1 MSWSCAA
8 SAVKGSGTIVNDLH
22 SESGGGKSPVRKN
35 CPDIGLLL
43 ADLDD
48 LNHPY
53 ITRILHGISE
63 RGKTLPCSLR
73 IFCIRNTSI
82 REFAAQRHFDGLIV
96 ITELP
101 ETSILYLKQQDIPFV
116 LLGNDIAGEDVAV
129 VMNEAFS
136 AMFEAMRHLVRLGH
150 RRIGVLSGPSCKAV
164 TTGGY
169 LAYRQMLA
177 ELALVEDECFFKACD
192 WGEESGYH
200 AFKKLWNEGKRPTAL
215 IAFEDYMAYGAIRA
229 AEEAGL
235 AVPDSLSV
243 IGYGNYPVKAGDV
256 PLTTFDHHIEDLGRK
271 SLELITE
278 ILKGKAPPDRKIYLR
293 PQMIERGSCIKYPQK
308 RKKEK
313 K

>member
-1 MSWSCAA
+1 MS
-8 SAVKGSGTIVNDLH
+8 V
-22 SESGGGKSPVRKN
+22 
-35 CPDIGLLL
+35 
-43 ADLDD
+43 
-48 LNHPY
+48 
-53 ITRILHGISE
+53 
-63 RGKTLPCSLR
+63 
-73 IFCIRNTSI
+73 
-82 REFAAQRHFDGLIV
+82 
-96 ITELP
+96 
-101 ETSILYLKQQDIPFV
+101 
-116 LLGNDIAGEDVAV
+116 
-129 VMNEAFS
+129 FS
-136 AMFEAMRHLVRLGH
+136 
-150 RRIGVLSGPSCKAV
+150 RRA
-164 TTGGY
+164 T
-169 LAYRQMLA
+169 
-177 ELALVEDECFFKACD
+177 
-192 WGEESGYH
+192 EESGYH